1 MRIKSIQVQNFRLL
15 RDSKLNLN
23 EKVSW
28 LIGKNNTG
36 KTSFLILLDYFYNK
50 RKFDFNDFSREL
62 RKQIYNIDYETD
74 IHQFSIRLLLEIE
87 YEQQDNLRNIS
98 EFITDLETENTVVK
112 IAFEAIIDK
121 EKLLEQTKILGK
133 DEKQKFICK
142 RIGEF
147 IKYKVN
153 IYENIDDINSEN
165 RYKLVETDI
174 EFVKKSINFQL
185 INAKR
190 DVSSSEEF
198 SNSKGVL
205 SSLTTKYFNSQ
216 NDLLPEKVNQFN
228 EIILKLD
235 SDLDTQYNTFFAPFL
250 KNANDFL
257 NMKEIRVESD
267 LESKSLIA
275 NSSKVVY
282 GDRDDYLPEYLN
294 GLGYMNILYLLLN
307 IEISKAKFLTDKK
320 EINIFCIEEPE
331 AHTHPQMQYIF
342 AREIDR
348 ILKEIPHLQK
358 LISTHSPHM
367 ISQCDFSNLKYFKLE
382 DNNINIINFQD
393 RMLEL
398 YSSKEEKELYN
409 FVKKYLSIES
419 AELFFADKVIFIEG
433 ISERILIRY
442 FMKIHDDEIMEKIKT
457 KRKEEKE
464 KAIDNKKEIAELEC
478 QLLLSQNITIL
489 EVGANAKAFK
499 KFIEFLGIKCLIITD
514 IDSIQN
520 DRKCCSVKD
529 GFFTSNATIKE
540 YLNGNNI
547 KDSEGKQKWFN
558 NLVENA
564 QELQYVNEKI
574 KVAYQLEEL
583 SYYPRSFEDAFI
595 NTNIDMICKY
605 KDSIEG
611 IKNKE
616 NLTKENIGKIESTE
630 ISLYD
635 FIYGKRDDNNEL
647 IKGLE
652 GMLVLDGKSSFASSI
667 YYLAL
672 KEDDVHWKV
681 PKYIE
686 EGLIW
691 IGK

>member
-1 MRIKSIQVQNFRLL
+1 MQVQNFRLL

-23 EKVSW
+23 ENVSW

-50 RKFDFNDFSREL
+50 RRFDFNDFSKEL

-87 YEQQDNLRNIS
+87 YKQQDNLRNIA
-98 EFITDLETENTVVK
+98 EFITDLEAENTIVK
-112 IAFEAIIDK
+112 IACEAIIDK
-121 EKLLEQTKILGK
+121 EKILEQTELLNKE
-133 DEKQKFICK
+133 EKKKFICK

-153 IYENIDDINSEN
+153 IYENIEDINSEN

-174 EFVKKSINFQL
+174 EFVKKLINFQL

-190 DVSSSEEF
+190 DVSSSEKCG
-198 SNSKGVL
+198 NGKGVL

-216 NDLLPEKVNQFN
+216 NDLLSEEVNQLN

-235 SDLDTQYNTFFAPFL
+235 SDLDTKYSSFFEPFL
-250 KNANDFL
+250 RNANNFL

-267 LESKSLIA
+267 LESKSLIS

-282 GDRDDYLPEYLN
+282 GDRDDCLLEYLN

-320 EINIFCIEEPE
+320 DINIFCIEEPE

-348 ILKEIPHLQK
+348 ILKEIPHLQTI
-358 LISTHSPHM
+358 ISTHSPHM

-382 DNNINIINFQD
+382 KDNVNIINFQD

-398 YSSKEEKELYN
+398 YSSEKELYN
-409 FVKKYLSIES
+409 FVKKYLKIES
-419 AELFFADKVIFIEG
+419 SELFFADKVIFIEG
-433 ISERILIRY
+433 ISERILIHY
-442 FMKIHDDEIMEKIKT
+442 FMNIHDEAIMEEIKA
-457 KRKEEKE
+457 KREEEEK
-464 KAIDNKKEIAELEC
+464 KIDNKNEIEELES

-514 IDSIQN
+514 IDSIN
-520 DRKCCSVKD
+520 ENKERCSVKD
-529 GFFTSNATIKE
+529 GYFTSNATIKE
-540 YLNGNNI
+540 YLDGNNI
-547 KDSEGKQKWFN
+547 EDSEIKQKWFN

-564 QELQYVNEKI
+564 QELQNVDEKI
-574 KVAYQLEEL
+574 KIAYQLEE
-583 SYYPRSFEDAFI
+583 SNYYPRSFEDAFI
-595 NTNIDMICKY
+595 NTNIDLIYQY
-605 KDSIEG
+605 KDFIEG
-611 IKNKE
+611 IRNEE
-616 NLTKENIGKIESTE
+616 NLTEENIRKLKDSE

-635 FIYGKRDDNNEL
+635 FIYGKRDANHKL

-652 GMLVLDGKSSFASSI
+652 GIIVLDGKSSFASSI

-672 KEDDVHWKV
+672 KNDEVRWKV
-681 PKYIE
+681 PKYIK

>member
-1 MRIKSIQVQNFRLL
+1 MKIKSMQVQNFRLL

-23 EKVSW
+23 ENVSW

-50 RKFDFNDFSREL
+50 RRFDFNDFSKEL

-87 YEQQDNLRNIS
+87 YKQQDNLRNIA
-98 EFITDLETENTVVK
+98 EFITDLEAENTIVK
-112 IAFEAIIDK
+112 IACEAIIDK
-121 EKLLEQTKILGK
+121 EKILEQTELLNKE
-133 DEKQKFICK
+133 EKKKFICK

-153 IYENIDDINSEN
+153 IYENIEDINSEN

-174 EFVKKSINFQL
+174 EFVKKLINFQL

-198 SNSKGVL
+198 GNGKGVL

-216 NDLLPEKVNQFN
+216 NDLLSEEVNQLN

-235 SDLDTQYNTFFAPFL
+235 SDLDTKYSSFFEPFL
-250 KNANDFL
+250 RNANNFL

-267 LESKSLIA
+267 LESKSLIS

-282 GDRDDYLPEYLN
+282 GDRDDCLPEYLN

-320 EINIFCIEEPE
+320 DINIFCIEEPE

-342 AREIDR
+342 AREVDR
-348 ILKEIPHLQK
+348 ILKEIPHLQTI
-358 LISTHSPHM
+358 ISTHSPHM

-382 DNNINIINFQD
+382 EDNVNIINFQD

-398 YSSKEEKELYN
+398 YSSEKELYN
-409 FVKKYLSIES
+409 FVKKYLKIES
-419 AELFFADKVIFIEG
+419 SELFFADKVIFIEG
-433 ISERILIRY
+433 ISERILIHY
-442 FMKIHDDEIMEKIKT
+442 FMNIHDEDIMEEIKA
-457 KRKEEKE
+457 KREEEEK
-464 KAIDNKKEIAELEC
+464 KIDNKNEREELES

-514 IDSIQN
+514 IDSIKKN
-520 DRKCCSVKD
+520 KERCSVKD
-529 GFFTSNATIKE
+529 GYFTSNATIKE
-540 YLNGNNI
+540 YLDGNNI
-547 KDSEGKQKWFN
+547 QDSEIKQKWFN

-564 QELQYVNEKI
+564 QELQNVDEKI
-574 KVAYQLEEL
+574 KIAYQLEE
-583 SYYPRSFEDAFI
+583 SNYYPRSFEDAFI
-595 NTNIDMICKY
+595 NTNIDLIYQY
-605 KDSIEG
+605 KDFIEG
-611 IKNKE
+611 IRNEE
-616 NLTKENIGKIESTE
+616 NLTQENIRKLKYSE

-635 FIYGKRDDNNEL
+635 FIYGKRDANHKL

-652 GMLVLDGKSSFASSI
+652 GIIVLDGKSSFASSI

-672 KEDDVHWKV
+672 KNDNVRWKV
-681 PKYIE
+681 PKYIK